1 MPSRNRVL
9 PAASRPYFPIRI
21 TLQLIDNEAGFPF
34 YGIMPVDTAMVS
46 VNKIYLRS
54 RHPGRKAER
63 ESNCEC
69 FDKSLAALLK
79 SGRIEFTNPTYGQPY
94 CYNISG
100 ESLERPSVRATASVL
115 TNLLPVFIICITWC
129 VGLGS
134 LACKLKELAIEPMG
148 LME

>member
-1 MPSRNRVL
+1 MLFQFFDAIGKLADKAFARNIVAIRL
-9 PAASRPYFPIRI
+9 PVSGVGELYPPAFEKGCQIPVCLRGAHLHGVPRFRLDFKPYFPIGI

-69 FDKSLAALLK
+69 FDKSFARVHHLH
-79 SGRIEFTNPTYGQPY
+79 
-94 CYNISG
+94 
-100 ESLERPSVRATASVL
+100 
-115 TNLLPVFIICITWC
+115 NLVCW
-129 VGLGS
+129 VGVT
-134 LACKLKELAIEPMG
+134 G
-148 LME
+148 L